1 MIIKILAT
9 GIIGLVSCGAFAAAV
24 TTNDATL
31 DASSGFVTADTNG
44 RERRDDRDDGRDG
57 RQDCRQD
64 EGRVG
69 NDKRD
74 CKQDN
79 RQGDGDED
87 KS

>member
-1 MIIKILAT
+1 MMIKILAT

-31 DASSGFVTADTNG
+31 YPNSGFVTADTNG
-44 RERRDDRDDGRDG
+44 QDRRDDRDDDRDG
-57 RQDCRQD
+57 RKDCRQD

-79 RQGDGDED
+79 RRGDGDEGD
-87 KS
+87 S